1 MKSSLLISGK
11 RGFFMK
17 TVRNWLELCAV
28 LHGDDSIEIATS
40 FIQGNISG
48 EDVKNLLGEETLSFI
63 LSYR

>member
-1 MKSSLLISGK
+1 
-11 RGFFMK
+11 MK

-48 EDVKNLLGEETLSFI
+48 KDVKNLLGEETLSFI